1 MKDWKKIKELKN
13 FIPAI
18 IVLALVIV
26 SLEGHSPKTFAT
38 KVKEENYTSKESSK
52 NNANS
57 ENNSTSKNS
66 TSTNQANFNTTLSSS
81 LNNLNSKPKKLS
93 KVVENKNTT
102 YKDGDFY
109 GQAQGFRGNVK
120 VCVTIKD
127 SKIKSI
133 KVVKS
138 QDDKAYFD
146 KATTLLSKIV
156 TNQTTN
162 VDTVSGATY
171 SSNGLIGAVR
181 NALDKAT
188 VKSRKTNSNK
198 LVKNKKKTTNKKTTK
213 GKIPYKDGVYYGT
226 GEGYKGDVKVAVVI
240 ENQKI
245 QYILIMENEDDKE
258 YFTKAKGVLEDV
270 LKYQRTDVDTVSG
283 ATYSSNGILEAI
295 KKALE
300 NAKKQTEDGSKPNT
314 NNKNDST
321 NNHPK
326 ETTTIKIPET
336 GMNIYKDGTYAVT
349 AVCNP
354 DDDEEFEA
362 YTLSAKVTIKNDWI
376 IGLED
381 IKGIGSTYVKA
392 NDWYLNR
399 AVNGTSKKEGIV
411 KQILAKGN
419 ADSIDTVSGATCS
432 SKSIIQIAKKALE
445 DAKQ

>member
-38 KVKEENYTSKESSK
+38 KVKEENYTSKERSK

-66 TSTNQANFNTTLSSS
+66 TSTNQANLNTTLSSS

-198 LVKNKKKTTNKKTTK
+198 LIKNKKKTTNKKTTK

-226 GEGYKGDVKVAVVI
+226 GEGYKGDVKVAIVI

-300 NAKKQTEDGSKPNT
+300 NAKKQTENGSKPNT

-321 NNHPK
+321 NNQPE
-326 ETTTIKIPET
+326 ETTTIKISET
-336 GMNIYKDGTYAVT
+336 GMNIYKDGTYTVT

-419 ADSIDTVSGATCS
+419 ANSIDTVSGATCS

>member
-362 YTLSAKVTIKNDWI
+362 YTLSAKVTIKNDCI

>member
-1 MKDWKKIKELKN
+1 MKAWKKIKELKN

-66 TSTNQANFNTTLSSS
+66 TSTNQANLNTTLSSS

-127 SKIKSI
+127 SKIKNI

-198 LVKNKKKTTNKKTTK
+198 LIKNKKKTTNKKTTK

-226 GEGYKGDVKVAVVI
+226 GEGYKGDVKVAIVI

-321 NNHPK
+321 NNQPE
-326 ETTTIKIPET
+326 ETTTIKISET
-336 GMNIYKDGTYAVT
+336 GMNIYKDGTYTVT

>member
-1 MKDWKKIKELKN
+1 MKDWKKIKELKY

-66 TSTNQANFNTTLSSS
+66 TSTNQVNLNTTLSSS

-321 NNHPK
+321 NNHPE

>member
-26 SLEGHSPKTFAT
+26 SLEGYSPKTFAT

-66 TSTNQANFNTTLSSS
+66 TSTNQANLNTTLSSS

-162 VDTVSGATY
+162 VDIVSGATY

-226 GEGYKGDVKVAVVI
+226 GEGYKGDVEVAVVI

-321 NNHPK
+321 NNQPE
-326 ETTTIKIPET
+326 ETTTVKIPET
-336 GMNIYKDGTYAVT
+336 GMNIYKDGTYTVT

-419 ADSIDTVSGATCS
+419 ANSIDTVSGATCS

>member
-1 MKDWKKIKELKN
+1 MKAWKKIKELKN

-66 TSTNQANFNTTLSSS
+66 TSTNQANLNTTLSSS

-198 LVKNKKKTTNKKTTK
+198 LAKNKKKTTK
-213 GKIPYKDGVYYGT
+213 GKIPYKNGVYYGT

-295 KKALE
+295 KKALK

-321 NNHPK
+321 NNQPE

-336 GMNIYKDGTYAVT
+336 GMNIYKDGTYTVT

-354 DDDEEFEA
+354 DDDEEFET

>member
-66 TSTNQANFNTTLSSS
+66 TSTNQANLNTTLSSS

-198 LVKNKKKTTNKKTTK
+198 LIKNKKKTTNKKTTK

-226 GEGYKGDVKVAVVI
+226 GEGYKGDVKVAIVI

-300 NAKKQTEDGSKPNT
+300 NAKKQTENGSKPNT

-321 NNHPK
+321 NNQPE
-326 ETTTIKIPET
+326 ETTTIKISET
-336 GMNIYKDGTYAVT
+336 GMNIYKDGTYTVT

-419 ADSIDTVSGATCS
+419 ANSIDTVSGATCS

>member
-226 GEGYKGDVKVAVVI
+226 SEGYKGDVKVAVVI

>member
-226 GEGYKGDVKVAVVI
+226 SEGYKGDVKVAVVI

-336 GMNIYKDGTYAVT
+336 GMNIYKDGTYAGT

>member
-26 SLEGHSPKTFAT
+26 SLEGYSPKTFAT

-66 TSTNQANFNTTLSSS
+66 TSTNQANLNTTLSSS

-162 VDTVSGATY
+162 VDIVSGATY

-321 NNHPK
+321 NNQPE
-326 ETTTIKIPET
+326 ETTTVKIPET
-336 GMNIYKDGTYAVT
+336 GMNIYKDGTYTVT
-349 AVCNP
+349 AFKMVRRY
-354 DDDEEFEA
+354 D
-362 YTLSAKVTIKNDWI
+362 
-376 IGLED
+376 G
-381 IKGIGSTYVKA
+381 
-392 NDWYLNR
+392 
-399 AVNGTSKKEGIV
+399 
-411 KQILAKGN
+411 
-419 ADSIDTVSGATCS
+419 
-432 SKSIIQIAKKALE
+432 
-445 DAKQ
+445 

>member
-13 FIPAI
+13 FMPAI

-66 TSTNQANFNTTLSSS
+66 TLTNQANLNTTLSSS

-295 KKALE
+295 KNALE

-321 NNHPK
+321 NNQPE

-336 GMNIYKDGTYAVT
+336 GMNIYKDGTYTVT

-354 DDDEEFEA
+354 DDDEEFET
-362 YTLSAKVTIKNDWI
+362 YTLSAKATIKNDWI

>member
-66 TSTNQANFNTTLSSS
+66 TSTNQANLNTTLSSS

-162 VDTVSGATY
+162 VDIVSGATY

-295 KKALE
+295 KNALE

-321 NNHPK
+321 NNQPE

-336 GMNIYKDGTYAVT
+336 GMNIYKDGTYTVT

-419 ADSIDTVSGATCS
+419 ADSIDTVSGATSS

>member
-66 TSTNQANFNTTLSSS
+66 TSTNQANLNTTLSSS

-198 LVKNKKKTTNKKTTK
+198 LIKNKKKTTNKKTTK

-226 GEGYKGDVKVAVVI
+226 GEGYKGDVKVAIVI

-295 KKALE
+295 KKALG

-321 NNHPK
+321 NNQPE
-326 ETTTIKIPET
+326 ETTTVKIPET
-336 GMNIYKDGTYAVT
+336 GMNIYKDGTYTVT

-354 DDDEEFEA
+354 DDDEELEA

-419 ADSIDTVSGATCS
+419 ANSIDTVSGATCS

>member
-1 MKDWKKIKELKN
+1 MKDWKKIKELKY

-66 TSTNQANFNTTLSSS
+66 TSTNQVNLNTTLSSS

-321 NNHPK
+321 NNQPE

-336 GMNIYKDGTYAVT
+336 GMNIYKDRTYTVT

>member
-1 MKDWKKIKELKN
+1 MKAWKKIKELKN

-38 KVKEENYTSKESSK
+38 KVKEENDTSKESSK

-66 TSTNQANFNTTLSSS
+66 TSTNQVNLNTTLSSS

-198 LVKNKKKTTNKKTTK
+198 LVKNKKKTTK
-213 GKIPYKDGVYYGT
+213 GKIPYKNGVYYGT

-295 KKALE
+295 KKALK

-321 NNHPK
+321 NNQPE

-336 GMNIYKDGTYAVT
+336 GMNIYKDGTYTVT

>member
-66 TSTNQANFNTTLSSS
+66 TSTNQANLNTTLSSS

-198 LVKNKKKTTNKKTTK
+198 LIKNKKKTTNKKTTK

-226 GEGYKGDVKVAVVI
+226 GEGYKGDVKVAIVI

-295 KKALE
+295 KKALG

-321 NNHPK
+321 NNQPE
-326 ETTTIKIPET
+326 ETTTVKIPET
-336 GMNIYKDGTYAVT
+336 GMNIHKDGTYTVT

-419 ADSIDTVSGATCS
+419 ANSIDTVSGATCS

>member
-26 SLEGHSPKTFAT
+26 SLEGYSPKTFAT

-66 TSTNQANFNTTLSSS
+66 TSTNQANLNTTLSSS

-162 VDTVSGATY
+162 VDIVSGATY

-321 NNHPK
+321 NNQPE
-326 ETTTIKIPET
+326 ETTTVKIPET
-336 GMNIYKDGTYAVT
+336 GMNIYKDGTYTVT

-392 NDWYLNR
+392 NDWYLKR

-419 ADSIDTVSGATCS
+419 ANSIDTVSGATCS